1 MSTLNKYAERFDNIA
16 LERRDGILQMRL
28 HTRGGPLLW
37 GFKDASSVHAQLG
50 DAFYEI
56 GRDRDNKVVIL
67 TGTGDSFMTG
77 VDEQQGLSGPM
88 SPEIWDRLMKEGKDL
103 LMNLLDIEAPMI
115 SAVNGPVLL
124 HPELPTLSDIVLA
137 AEHAEFADL
146 LHFPWGGTVPGDG
159 AHVWWPLVLGP
170 NRGRAFLLMGQRI
183 SAREALSLGLVAEV
197 LPAPQLLERAWAI
210 ARELIAKSPLALR
223 HARNVLVQDLKRR
236 LLNDLGYGLGVEGLA
251 ILSQK

>member
-1 MSTLNKYAERFDNIA
+1 MGVLSKYADRFSNIV

-37 GFKDASSVHAQLG
+37 GFKDAQSVHAQLG

-56 GRDRDNKVVIL
+56 GRDPDNKVVIM
-67 TGTGDSFMTG
+67 TGTGDAFMTG
-77 VDEQQGLSGPM
+77 IDEQQKLDGPM
-88 SPEIWDRLMKEGKDL
+88 TPEIWDRMMKEGKDL

-115 SAVNGPVLL
+115 AAVNGPVLL
-124 HPELPTLSDIVLA
+124 HPELPTLSDIVIA

-183 SAREALSLGLVAEV
+183 LAKEALSLGLVAEV
-197 LPAPQLLERAWAI
+197 VPASQLLERAWAI
-210 ARELIAKSPLALR
+210 ARELIGKPPLALR
-223 HARNVLVQDLKRR
+223 YARNVLVQELKRR
-236 LLNDLGYGLGVEGLA
+236 LLNDLGHGLGIEGLA
-251 ILSQK
+251 LLSRT